1 MHSRKLLAALVG
13 AAILIAG
20 ALGAWA
26 SSPAGAAA
34 APDTSPLT
42 AARFEVTIDGHSLA
56 VFQELV
62 GITSQVDGSGS
73 ELALVTKGD
82 DTVLKLPGKR
92 TPPTITLRRAMT
104 RNIEMAAWHEL
115 VILGD
120 VAAATKS
127 VSITAY
133 NKRGDPIARYH
144 LTDAWPSRVEITA
157 EDSAGGGVM
166 SETVTLVSKFMQRVS
181 V

>member
-13 AAILIAG
+13 AAILIAA
-20 ALGAWA
+20 ALGVWA

-42 AARFEVTIDGHSLA
+42 AARFELTIDGHSLA
-56 VFQELV
+56 VFSELV
-62 GITSQVDGSGS
+62 GIVSGRRIGIGARARD
-73 ELALVTKGD
+73 EGRGHRPQAPRQAD
-82 DTVLKLPGKR
+82 A
-92 TPPTITLRRAMT
+92 PTITLRRAMT

-120 VAAATKS
+120 LAAATKS

-144 LTDAWPSRVEITA
+144 LTNAWPSKVEITA
-157 EDSAGGGVM
+157 EDSAAGGVM
-166 SETVTLVSKFMQRVS
+166 SETVTFVSQFMQRVS

>member
-42 AARFEVTIDGHSLA
+42 ASRFELTIDGHSLA

-62 GITSQVDGSGS
+62 GIVSSADGAGS
-73 ELALVTKGD
+73 ELALVNKGD
-82 DTVLKLPGKR
+82 NAVLKLPGKR

-133 NKRGDPIARYH
+133 NKKGDPVARYH
-144 LTDAWPSRVEITA
+144 LTNAWPSKVEITA
-157 EDSAGGGVM
+157 ENSGAGGVM
-166 SETVTLVSKFMQRVS
+166 EETVTLVSEFMQRVS